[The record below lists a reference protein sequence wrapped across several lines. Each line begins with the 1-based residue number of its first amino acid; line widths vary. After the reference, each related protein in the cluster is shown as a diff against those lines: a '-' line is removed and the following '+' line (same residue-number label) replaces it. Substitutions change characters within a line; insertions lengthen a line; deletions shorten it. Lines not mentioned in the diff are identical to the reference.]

1 MISVSFFC
9 LSKLGKCASFAGAY
23 TCGSMSNATK
33 KYAIIV
39 AGGRGARMNSSIPKQ
54 FLPLMGIPVL
64 CHSILAFSHALPDI
78 RIILVVPPD
87 QLNGVH
93 TILKSYIGNISIIT
107 AGGGDTR
114 FHSVQ
119 NGLKMVKDDGVV
131 FIHDGVRPLISR
143 DLIYRCYEHA
153 LDNGSAI
160 PVVPVVDS
168 IRIIGEN
175 GLSHPV
181 NRDELR
187 IVQTPQTFLTSV
199 ILPAFNCEYNPLFT
213 DEATVVEAYGTE
225 VQLINGDRDNI
236 KITTPGDMVIAETLL
251 KTSA

>member
-1 MISVSFFC
+1 MEKCFFC
-9 LSKLGKCASFAGAY
+9 TKVYLIDF
-23 TCGSMSNATK
+23 MSNATK

-39 AGGRGARMNSSIPKQ
+39 AGGKGARMNSTIPKQ

-64 CHSILAFSHALPDI
+64 CHSILAFSHALPDVK
-78 RIILVVPPD
+78 IILVVPPD

-93 TILKSYIGNISIIT
+93 TILKSYIGNIIIT
-107 AGGGDTR
+107 TVGGGDTR

-119 NGLKMVKDDGVV
+119 NGLKVVKDDGVV
-131 FIHDGVRPLISR
+131 FIHDGVRPLISQ

-168 IRIIGEN
+168 IRLVGEN

-187 IVQTPQTFLTSV
+187 IVQTPQTFLTSI
-199 ILPAFNCEYNPLFT
+199 ILPAFNCAYNPLFT

-225 VQLINGDRDNI
+225 VHLINGDRDNI
-236 KITTPGDMVIAETLL
+236 KITTPGDMIIAETLL
-251 KTSA
+251 KSSN